1 MSGIF
6 ISYRRD
12 DSLPWAGRLFDG
24 LTRHFGKERVF
35 MDINGGIPRGSNF
48 EKVLDDALA
57 GCDVLLALIGPKWTD
72 CTRNGVRRLD
82 APDDWVRNE
91 IATCLKRGAPVV
103 PVLLGGTALP
113 GQEQLPADLHE
124 LPKQQSAVLAD
135 ADWKHHLG
143 LLMRDVTRVSP
154 LQLIR
159 AVEDDDVE
167 SASSSIELLKGLLS
181 THPDVAEAVARSKEV
196 VANTY
201 ERIGRL
207 EMFKNIHDA
216 LHTIEFECFRPLQ
229 AAGGTAVRLRPFR
242 SRFIAE
248 SARIRTAL
256 QQPGVAPNMVDDI
269 TERLDVIEAAFKS
282 AIEQPGETATA
293 GLIAELTTLLSVLPP
308 RLDDGI
314 ATAARELNLDRLVA
328 LMTTVRAQ
336 VDAGGMTRPLTPGP
350 SSTGATP
357 DGNGAGDATL
367 AGFVA
372 GIDALQRLRD
382 EVTLRVLEHAQLQR
396 LDSKLRAVC
405 QGGVAPGTLGA
416 EWGRI
421 AAVRARLKEP
431 FTPELQNAIADLTD
445 VEGEIAQ
452 KLAGTDEDDTLACIQ
467 EYFRLVADAFRN
479 CDRAL
484 KDFCLRLGAV
494 SQPLKTMLD
503 LL

>member
-24 LTRHFGKERVF
+24 LTRHFGKDRVF

-48 EKVLDDALA
+48 EKVLGDALA
-57 GCDVLLALIGPKWTD
+57 GCDVLLALIGPKWVD
-72 CTRNGVRRLD
+72 CTRSGVRRLD

-91 IATCLKRGAPVV
+91 IAACLRRGAPVV

-113 GQEQLPADLHE
+113 AAEQLPADLHD
-124 LPKQQSAVLAD
+124 LPKQQSAVLGD
-135 ADWKHHLG
+135 TDWQHHLG
-143 LLMRDVTRVSP
+143 LLMRDLTRVSP

-159 AVEDDDVE
+159 ALEDDDVE
-167 SASSSIELLKGLLS
+167 SASSSIGVLKGLLS
-181 THPDVAEAVARSKEV
+181 TNPQVAEAVARSKEV

-229 AAGGTAVRLRPFR
+229 AGGASVRLRPFR
-242 SRFIAE
+242 SRFVAE
-248 SARIRTAL
+248 SARMRTAL
-256 QQPGVAPNMVDDI
+256 LRPDVAPTIVDDI
-269 TERLDVIEAAFKS
+269 TERLDVIEAAFKT
-282 AIEQPGETATA
+282 AIEQPGEGATA
-293 GLIAELTTLLSVLPP
+293 NLAAELTSLLSVLPP

-314 ATAARELNLDRLVA
+314 ATAARELNLDRLVE
-328 LMTTVRAQ
+328 LMTKVRA
-336 VDAGGMTRPLTPGP
+336 RL
-350 SSTGATP
+350 
-357 DGNGAGDATL
+357 DGQSADTNV

-382 EVTLRVLEHAQLQR
+382 EMTLRVQEHALLQR

-416 EWGRI
+416 EWTRI
-421 AAVRARLKEP
+421 AAVRARLTEP
-431 FTPELQNAIADLTD
+431 FTQELQSGIADLVD
-445 VEGEIAQ
+445 VEKEIAQ
-452 KLAGTDEDDTLACIQ
+452 KVGSADEEETLACIQ

-484 KDFCLRLGAV
+484 KDFCMRLSAV
-494 SQPLKTMLD
+494 SQPLKTILD